1 MDATAPSQP
10 AVTIQLSRDFYY
22 LVVDALR
29 GAVPPPASKSP
40 DDIARRDNALIA
52 AVASLRPANADQ
64 VLLAA
69 QYVAASLRSLD
80 CIEEAHEYPADEANR
95 KKCTAQSALMMRQA
109 RGARAML
116 TQLQRQHTDRAKD
129 PAAIDADARV
139 EQATVALM
147 AEALAI
153 APEPPRL
160 ALVPT
165 PTKPPFDLPG
175 AEQYALAN
183 PSKASLIRN
192 LGRLP
197 KKFDD
202 PPPPPGVM
210 NAIIHGASPI
220 LQKLY
225 KKPLHRLIAA

>member
-1 MDATAPSQP
+1 
-10 AVTIQLSRDFYY
+10 
-22 LVVDALR
+22 
-29 GAVPPPASKSP
+29 
-40 DDIARRDNALIA
+40 
-52 AVASLRPANADQ
+52 
-64 VLLAA
+64 
-69 QYVAASLRSLD
+69 
-80 CIEEAHEYPADEANR
+80 
-95 KKCTAQSALMMRQA
+95 
-109 RGARAML
+109 
-116 TQLQRQHTDRAKD
+116 
-129 PAAIDADARV
+129 
-139 EQATVALM
+139 M

-153 APEPPRL
+153 ALPPPRP

-165 PTKPPFDLPG
+165 PTAAPISIPTKPPFDLAG

-183 PSKASLIRN
+183 PSKAMLIRN

-210 NAIIHGASPI
+210 NAIVHGASPI

>member
-1 MDATAPSQP
+1 MDTT
-10 AVTIQLSRDFYY
+10 VQLSRDLYY

-40 DDIARRDNALIA
+40 DDIARRDNTLIA

-80 CIEEAHEYPADEANR
+80 CIEEAHEHPADEANR

-116 TQLQRQHTDRAKD
+116 SQLQRQDADR
-129 PAAIDADARV
+129 AIDADTRL
-139 EQATVALM
+139 EQATVTLM

-153 APEPPRL
+153 APPPSRPAPL
-160 ALVPT
+160 PT
-165 PTKPPFDLPG
+165 PSKPPFDLAG

-183 PSKASLIRN
+183 PSKASLIRD

-210 NAIIHGASPI
+210 NAIVHSASPI